1 MQSLWKYISL
11 KITYLCTNQG
21 EKRHKGIFH
30 YFWKQYEN
38 LKKYYLIWCV
48 NIIHILFEHSS
59 NCLSIMSQV
68 SKMSTTL
75 FWELFSS
82 TNTKLYMYIRKYHWF
97 LGDPP
102 FANAPNHILMSGKWL
117 SSWQRCS
124 DLQCRWPYADVQ
136 IMDTTFHNQKII
148 LFQYI
153 KIF

>member
-30 YFWKQYEN
+30 YFWKPQEI
-38 LKKYYLIWCV
+38 LLHLMCEYYTYPLWTC
-48 NIIHILFEHSS
+48 SS

>member
-30 YFWKQYEN
+30 YFWKPQEILLN
-38 LKKYYLIWCV
+38 LMCEYYTYPLWTC
-48 NIIHILFEHSS
+48 SS